1 MALSNA
7 QVSELQQ
14 QGEFAIKSESVTP
27 KLGTLPRLGT
37 TLQQTL
43 MNRYFAMAPA
53 AQKLRQALDPLES
66 LYTYPYRCL
75 PSQA

>member
-27 KLGTLPRLGT
+27 KLGTFVGSGSQLDQRSNL
-37 TLQQTL
+37 QTL
-43 MNRYFAMAPA
+43 HNGLCSSRTTT
-53 AQKLRQALDPLES
+53 S
-66 LYTYPYRCL
+66 
-75 PSQA
+75 S